1 VSDGSVNFNIYLNS
15 AVGEA
20 LKRLAKR
27 RKTTRNALI
36 REAVEDLVA
45 KETESG
51 TWSTA
56 VLEWRGDPTFEP
68 FEEHRK
74 RLRGSTEDPLA

>member
-1 VSDGSVNFNIYLNS
+1 MNFNIYLNT

-45 KETESG
+45 KEIESQ
-51 TWSTA
+51 TWSSA
-56 VLEWRGDPTFEP
+56 VLEWQGDSTFEP
-68 FEEHRK
+68 FEGHRT
-74 RLRGSTEDPLA
+74 RLRSPTEDPLA

>member
-1 VSDGSVNFNIYLNS
+1 MNFNIYLNT

-45 KETESG
+45 KEIGSQ
-51 TWSTA
+51 TWSTT
-56 VLEWRGDPTFEP
+56 VLEWQGDSTFGP
-68 FEEHRK
+68 FEDHRT
-74 RLRGSTEDPLA
+74 RLRRPTEDPLA

>member
-1 VSDGSVNFNIYLNS
+1 MNFNVYLNS

-36 REAVEDLVA
+36 REAVENLVA
-45 KETESG
+45 KEIESEK
-51 TWSTA
+51 WSSA
-56 VLEWRGDPTFEP
+56 VLEWQGDPTFEP
-68 FEEHRK
+68 FEGHRS
-74 RLRGSTEDPLA
+74 RLRSSKEDPLA

>member
-1 VSDGSVNFNIYLNS
+1 MNFNIYLNA

-27 RKTTRNALI
+27 RKMTRNALI

-45 KETESG
+45 KDIESQS
-51 TWSTA
+51 WSRA
-56 VLEWRGDPTFEP
+56 VLEWQGDPAFEP
-68 FEEHRK
+68 FEDHRNG
-74 RLRGSTEDPLA
+74 LRGAKDDPFA

>member
-1 VSDGSVNFNIYLNS
+1 MNFNIYLN
-15 AVGEA
+15 AKVGEA

-45 KETESG
+45 KESELRS
-51 TWSTA
+51 WSAA
-56 VLEWRGDPTFEP
+56 VMEWRGDPAFEP
-68 FEEHRK
+68 FETHRNQ
-74 RLRGSTEDPLA
+74 LRSPAKDPLA